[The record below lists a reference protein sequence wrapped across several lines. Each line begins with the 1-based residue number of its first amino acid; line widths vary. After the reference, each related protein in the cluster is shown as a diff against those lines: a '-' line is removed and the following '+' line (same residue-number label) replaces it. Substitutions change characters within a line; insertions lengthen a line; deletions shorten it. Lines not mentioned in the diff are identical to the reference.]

1 MNVET
6 GHAISKTI
14 TWLITNSDERLKTIT
29 AAEWIE
35 IANERL
41 GIGLKRLNGIFIYVK
56 KKNEKET
63 ELVKLY
69 KQYKNFAA
77 ACKVKGID
85 PDSYY

>member
-14 TWLITNSDERLKTIT
+14 TWLITNSDEWLKTIT
-29 AAEWIE
+29 AAEWTE

-41 GIGLKRLNGIFIYVK
+41 GIGLKRLNGIILYKEK
-56 KKNEKET
+56 KQKET

-69 KQYKNFAA
+69 NR
-77 ACKVKGID
+77 V
-85 PDSYY
+85 